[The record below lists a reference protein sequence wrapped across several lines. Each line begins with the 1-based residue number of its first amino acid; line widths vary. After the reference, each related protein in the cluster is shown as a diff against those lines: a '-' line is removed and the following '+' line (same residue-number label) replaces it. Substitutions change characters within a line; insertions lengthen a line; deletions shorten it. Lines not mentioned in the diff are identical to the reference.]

1 MSSLAAATAAVLD
14 EPKGDDVP
22 RRKREIGQTAARLF
36 NRFGFKRVSVEE
48 ICRQA
53 GASKA
58 TFYKYFPNK
67 TELVKDIF
75 RRMSENAERKL
86 AAVERMNA
94 PFSEKVRL
102 LIDDRI
108 EQAARTSDAFIEDF
122 YGADDEL
129 SRFIDDMLEE
139 NQNRFLEFI
148 ADGQR
153 RGNIRPGVRLA
164 FVKAMLEKLHELASD
179 QELRLHYPNF
189 EAASREIV
197 DFFFFGILEAE

>member
-1 MSSLAAATAAVLD
+1 MASLAAATAGVALD
-14 EPKGDDVP
+14 DAEIDDTP
-22 RRKREIGQTAARLF
+22 RRKREIAQTAARLF

-75 RRMSENAERKL
+75 QRMSDNAERKL
-86 AAVERMNA
+86 AAVERMDA
-94 PFSEKVRL
+94 PFIDKVRL

-108 EQAARTSDAFIEDF
+108 EQAARTGDAFIEDF

-129 SRFIDDMLEE
+129 SQFIDAMLEE

-148 ADGQR
+148 ADGQK
-153 RGNIRPGVRLA
+153 RGNVRPGIRLA

-189 EAASREIV
+189 EATSREIV
-197 DFFFFGILEAE
+197 DFFFFGILES